1 MIDSFFMKPTSH
13 LLHSFWNLSVLLGVL
28 ALPAASYAAAAPAAA
43 PKPPAWSA
51 NAASD
56 KPLLEQS
63 EIFTGG
69 EGGYPLYRIPGL
81 AVTTKGTILAFVDAR
96 KAASDWAQIDIA
108 MRRSTDGGTTWSPQK
123 IVINTSLH
131 EAEGIKFE
139 PNETAVAQKLGGADR
154 IPISNQ
160 VPIVDRQTGAVHLL
174 HCVNYARAFYQR
186 SDDDGVTFSAPV
198 EITRTFE
205 EFKAEYPWKVIAT
218 GPNHGI
224 QLTSGRLIVPI
235 WMSRGGGPG
244 GHRPSVIATIYSDDH
259 GATWKRGAIVT
270 GEVDPLINPNETIA
284 LELSDGNVMLNIR
297 HESLQHRRAISYS
310 PDGISQWTR
319 PELVNDLY
327 EPVCMAGIERLT
339 TVKTG
344 GKSRIIFS
352 NPHNA
357 TDPIPNHESRFY
369 VRKNMSLKVS
379 YDEGRTWP
387 VNKTLE
393 AGPSLY
399 SDLAVLPDGTI
410 CCLYERRVPKE
421 GKQVAVVTFA
431 RLNLAWIT
439 DGKDHL

>member
-1 MIDSFFMKPTSH
+1 MH
-13 LLHSFWNLSVLLGVL
+13 HSVRLSLILLGSL
-28 ALPAASYAAAAPAAA
+28 TALREPAVIQAASTAPSTAQVF
-43 PKPPAWSA
+43 SA
-51 NAASD
+51 VARSTT
-56 KPLLEQS
+56 PSLEQS

-69 EGGYPLYRIPGL
+69 QGGYPTYRIPGL

-96 KAASDWAQIDIA
+96 KTSGDWSQIDICL
-108 MRRSTDGGTTWSPQK
+108 RRSTDGGVTWSPQER
-123 IVINTSLH
+123 VIHPGLH
-131 EAEGIKFE
+131 RALGITFE
-139 PNETAVAQKLGGADR
+139 RNETAVAQKLGGDDK

-160 VPIVDRQTGAVHLL
+160 VPIIDRQTGAVHLL

-198 EITRTFE
+198 EITNVFQ
-205 EFKAEYPWKVIAT
+205 EFKSDYAWKVIAT

-224 QLTSGRLIVPI
+224 QLASGRLLVPV
-235 WMSRGGGPG
+235 WLSRGGGPG

-259 GATWKRGAIVT
+259 GQTWQRGAIVT
-270 GEVDPLINPNETIA
+270 GETDPLINPNETVA
-284 LELSDGNVMLNIR
+284 VELSDGNVMLNIR

-327 EPVCMAGIERLT
+327 EPVCMAGFESLT
-339 TVKTG
+339 TVKSNG
-344 GKSRIIFS
+344 VSRMIFS

-357 TDPIPNHESRFY
+357 TDPIPHHDSRFY
-369 VRKNMSLKVS
+369 VRKNLSLKVS

-387 VNKTLE
+387 VNRTLE
-393 AGPSLY
+393 PGPSSY

-410 CCLYERRVPKE
+410 CCLYERSVTQNGKAVP
-421 GKQVAVVTFA
+421 VVTFA

-439 DGKDHL
+439 GGKDHL